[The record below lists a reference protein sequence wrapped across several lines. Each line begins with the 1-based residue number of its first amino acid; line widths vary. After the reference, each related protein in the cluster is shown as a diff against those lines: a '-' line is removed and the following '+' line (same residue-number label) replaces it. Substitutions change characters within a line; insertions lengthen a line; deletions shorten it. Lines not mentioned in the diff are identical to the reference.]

1 MRSALNVAL
10 QGVMGSSG
18 RGSVLL
24 SWRMPVYHLEMVPSR
39 FLFANSNVFF
49 FPRCASWNPGD
60 SPCIDSKHR
69 VSDVEGGRSTV
80 QKQKNKGRILKRMVT
95 CMLAQRGRG
104 GGSGG
109 MFFMCLFLIFFH
121 DRGLPGRGKPCESSL
136 SLRHAFR
143 IVKEQGVLLWS
154 SQHRFVLL

>member
-49 FPRCASWNPGD
+49 F
-60 SPCIDSKHR
+60 SPAVLHGIQ
-69 VSDVEGGRSTV
+69 G
-80 QKQKNKGRILKRMVT
+80 ILLV
-95 CMLAQRGRG
+95 
-104 GGSGG
+104 
-109 MFFMCLFLIFFH
+109 
-121 DRGLPGRGKPCESSL
+121 
-136 SLRHAFR
+136 
-143 IVKEQGVLLWS
+143 
-154 SQHRFVLL
+154 